1 MVTSATSTPL
11 TSVTV
16 TLTFEL
22 VSVDAGGRYL
32 LRDKLTGALY
42 ALTPFK
48 DKDKEKKNAE
58 G

>member
-1 MVTSATSTPL
+1 MVTPAPL
-11 TSVTV
+11 TPPTTVTV

-42 ALTPFK
+42 ALTPFE
-48 DKDKEKKNAE
+48 DKDKEKKNE

>member
-1 MVTSATSTPL
+1 MVTSATSTPP

-32 LRDKLTGALY
+32 LRDKLTSELFVLAPY
-42 ALTPFK
+42 K
-48 DKDKEKKNAE
+48 DEDKDKPRE
-58 G
+58 